1 MKPPKALPI
10 TAADKEESAR
20 KERLRLA
27 LPAAVELLRTRQA
40 GLIAAAEIE
49 EFVALNWLE
58 WHGGSLKLTVF
69 SRSNVIVYCWM
80 LKSKFLGPGAMAA
93 SKLVRTQTT
102 SSCANPSWS
111 ATA

>member
-10 TAADKEESAR
+10 TAADKQEAAR

-58 WHGGSLKLTVF
+58 WHGGSLRLTVTG
-69 SRSNVIVYCWM
+69 SNVV
-80 LKSKFLGPGAMAA
+80 SQ
-93 SKLVRTQTT
+93 SRTNSTQ
-102 SSCANPSWS
+102 ARG
-111 ATA
+111 